1 LLEKYCAMSLI
12 GFVKDSFIEFKDKV
26 EWPKWPQLQSS
37 TTVVS
42 VATLLLAIFTFGI
55 DSLFSNSIKGIYSI
69 LIGIFN

>member
-1 LLEKYCAMSLI
+1 MSLI

-26 EWPKWPQLQSS
+26 EWPKWSQLQSS

-55 DSLFSNSIKGIYSI
+55 DSLFSGSIKGIYSI
-69 LIGIFN
+69 LIGVFN